1 MLETAHERIS
11 FSWVLQHPS
20 GPGFYGNSSQQA
32 ACQLEGSRQA
42 RQAGREGLGSKRKA
56 EVVGV
61 GGTSWEAGGA
71 PRAGPQPLS
80 PDNMSRV
87 CLGHK
92 CLSFVILEI
101 PDLKLLFTSPPTP
114 TSPDSHF
121 KYSLTPA
128 SCTSGATDF
137 FLEPRGGKEQGHLT
151 FCFAYD
157 LLIINS
163 KKKFPGLM
171 PFLPTT

>member
-42 RQAGREGLGSKRKA
+42 RQAGREGLGSQRKA

-61 GGTSWEAGGA
+61 GETSWEAGGA

-80 PDNMSRV
+80 PDNISRV

-121 KYSLTPA
+121 TYSLTPA
-128 SCTSGATDF
+128 SCTSGATGF